1 MSAAPRRPSRLGRA
15 VAGCALACALASCA
29 TYPQR
34 TAAALAD
41 FERGHLEAAQRAFA
55 EPSTTGSAF
64 LCGAETGM
72 VALAA
77 GDWRAAEQ
85 HLQRAAAASREIEER
100 ALLSPEALGESLVN
114 LALSERAGAYRGEGY
129 ERVLVHASL
138 ALAYLAQGSLDD
150 VFVEVRRA
158 NRLLEGEERLYE
170 KEYAAGGLGHF
181 VSALAYELLD
191 RPDEAYIDYRRMQE
205 KGVGTELAGRA
216 LVRLASRLRF
226 DEDLRRWEEL
236 YGPDVERPEGAA
248 SVVLIAGAG
257 LAPQKQETTIP
268 IPTPDGLVQWS
279 VPTYVRRWQ
288 WEGSLVLRSVGQG
301 PGVRA
306 STIED
311 VAKVAEENLEDRIGW
326 LAARSALRAGL
337 KLALTHQLEH
347 RYDLV
352 GRIAGDVFAF
362 VTERADLRSWLTLPA
377 RWSAARLFVEPGE
390 HELVV
395 EAEGGESRPLGR
407 FRLEPGETMIVLARS
422 LGGRVHAHA
431 IGGLSLRAVEGSPP
445 GAPRAEPPEPGS
457 PRDHGPP
464 QTRPGA

>member
-41 FERGHLEAAQRAFA
+41 FERGHLDAARRAFA

-64 LCGAETGM
+64 LSGAEAGM

-77 GDWRAAEQ
+77 GDWQSAEE
-85 HLQRAAAASREIEER
+85 HLQRAAAVSRDIEER
-100 ALLSPEALGESLVN
+100 ALLSPDALGESLVN
-114 LALSERAGAYRGEGY
+114 LALSERASAYKGEGY

-181 VSALAYELLD
+181 VSALTYELLD
-191 RPDEAYIDYRRMQE
+191 RPDEAYIDYRRMQA

-216 LVRLASRLRF
+216 LVRLAARLHF
-226 DEDLRRWEEL
+226 EEDLRRWEEL

-248 SVVLIAGAG
+248 SVVLIAGRG
-257 LAPQKQETTIP
+257 LAPQKQETTVTV
-268 IPTPDGLVQWS
+268 PTPDGLVQWS
-279 VPTYVRRWQ
+279 VPNYVPRWQ
-288 WEGSLVLRSVGQG
+288 GEGSLILRSAGQG

-306 STIED
+306 STVED
-311 VAKVAEENLEDRIGW
+311 VAKVAGENLDHRIGW
-326 LAARSALRAGL
+326 LAARSAVRAGL
-337 KLALTHQLEH
+337 KLTLTHQLEH
-347 RYDLV
+347 KYDLV
-352 GRIAGDVFAF
+352 GRIAGDVLTF

-377 RWSAARLFVEPGE
+377 KWSAARLFVEPGE

-395 EAEGGESRPLGR
+395 EAEDGESRALGR
-407 FRLEPGETMIVLARS
+407 FRLEPGETMIVLART
-422 LGGRVHAHA
+422 LRGRVHAHA
-431 IGGLSLRAVEGSPP
+431 IGGLALRAASERDGIPSA
-445 GAPRAEPPEPGS
+445 APRSEPPEPGS
-457 PRDHGPP
+457 P
-464 QTRPGA
+464 